1 MNVRKKY
8 ALAGFLFVLPSFI
21 YYLFIFLYPLGLSFV
36 NSFSKVNFLAGTRL
50 FVGLDNY
57 RSLFLRSDF
66 WQAVGVTGLYVIMT
80 VPLLI
85 VVALWVAN
93 ALAKFKGRGGL
104 LLTTIVFLPFIVSM
118 VSAGMI
124 WDWLFDPNLGL
135 INSLL
140 RFMGMQNPPSWLRSP
155 DTALWATVIITLWIR
170 SPFSIMI
177 LLGGIKTVPE
187 SLYEAAELDG
197 VSAVQRFFHIT
208 LPLINPQL
216 IMVLTLETIFA
227 FKAFDQIYV
236 ATGGGPAGSTKT
248 LMIYM
253 IKDLFN
259 QNYGM
264 ASALTVL
271 LLLVLFCISLAQQL
285 FLRKKVEY

>member
-21 YYLFIFLYPLGLSFV
+21 YYLFIFLYPLILSFV
-36 NSFSKVNFLAGTRL
+36 NSFSKVNFLAGTSL

-57 RSLFLRSDF
+57 QNLFLRSDF
-66 WQAVGVTGLYVIMT
+66 WQAVRVTALYVIMT

-85 VVALWVAN
+85 VVALWIAN
-93 ALAKFKGRGGL
+93 ALAKLKGRMGL
-104 LLTTIVFLPFIVSM
+104 VLTTLVFLPFIVSM

-135 INSLL
+135 INSVL
-140 RFMGMQNPPSWLRSP
+140 RFCGMSNPPSWLRNP
-155 DTALWATVIITLWIR
+155 DTALFATVIITLWIR

-197 VSAVQRFFHIT
+197 VSASQRFFHIT

-285 FLRKKVEY
+285 FLRKKVEF

>member
-66 WQAVGVTGLYVIMT
+66 WQAVGVTGLYVVMT

-104 LLTTIVFLPFIVSM
+104 FLTTIVFLPFIVSM

-135 INSLL
+135 INSVL
-140 RFMGMQNPPSWLRSP
+140 RFAGVQNPPSWLRSP
-155 DTALWATVIITLWIR
+155 DTALWATVVITLWIR

>member
-66 WQAVGVTGLYVIMT
+66 WQAVGVTGLYVVMT

-104 LLTTIVFLPFIVSM
+104 CLTTIVFLPFIVSM

-135 INSLL
+135 INSVL
-140 RFMGMQNPPSWLRSP
+140 RFAGVQNPPSWLRSP
-155 DTALWATVIITLWIR
+155 DTALWATVVITLWIR

>member
-21 YYLFIFLYPLGLSFV
+21 YYLFIFLYPLILSFV
-36 NSFSKVNFLAGTRL
+36 NSFSKVNFLAGTSF

-57 RSLFLRSDF
+57 QNLFLRSDF
-66 WQAVGVTGLYVIMT
+66 WQAVRVTALYVIMT

-85 VVALWVAN
+85 VVALWIAN
-93 ALAKFKGRGGL
+93 ALAKLKGRMGL
-104 LLTTIVFLPFIVSM
+104 VLTTLVFLPFIVSM

-135 INSLL
+135 INSVL
-140 RFMGMQNPPSWLRSP
+140 RFCGMSNPPSWLRNP
-155 DTALWATVIITLWIR
+155 DTALFATVIITLWIR

-197 VSAVQRFFHIT
+197 VSASQRFFHIT

-271 LLLVLFCISLAQQL
+271 LLLVLLCISLAQQL
-285 FLRKKVEY
+285 FLRKKVEF